1 MDIKINYFIKCLKNY
16 AVFKGRANRP
26 EFWYFILYWIILY
39 GVIILIDRTI
49 GYNIINLNDLP
60 YSEYIPL
67 AQVSGEVGPLILFYR
82 PLTIIPSIAA
92 ATRRLHDINMS
103 GKWSILLLTP
113 LAPFV
118 MLLLIK
124 KGDIVKN
131 QYGSTPR

>member
-1 MDIKINYFIKCLKNY
+1 MDIKINYFIKCMKNY
-16 AVFKGRANRP
+16 AVFKGRANRH

-39 GVIILIDRTI
+39 GVIILIDKTI

-124 KGDIVKN
+124 KGDVVKN
-131 QYGSTPR
+131 QYDSTPH

>member
-1 MDIKINYFIKCLKNY
+1 MKNY
-16 AVFKGRANRP
+16 AVFKGRASRP

-39 GVIILIDRTI
+39 GVIIIIDRTI

-67 AQVSGEVGPLILFYR
+67 AKFSGEVGPLILFYR

-103 GKWSILLLTP
+103 GKWSIVLITP
-113 LAPFV
+113 LAPIT
-118 MLLLIK
+118 MLFLIK
-124 KGDIVKN
+124 KGDVVTN
-131 QYGSTPR
+131 QYGNMPH

>member
-1 MDIKINYFIKCLKNY
+1 MDIKINYFIKCMKNY
-16 AVFKGRANRP
+16 AVFKGRANRA

-131 QYGSTPR
+131 QYDSTPH

>member
-1 MDIKINYFIKCLKNY
+1 MDIKINYFIKCMKNY
-16 AVFKGRANRP
+16 AVFKGRANRA

>member
-1 MDIKINYFIKCLKNY
+1 MKNY
-16 AVFKGRANRP
+16 AVFKGRASRP

-39 GVIILIDRTI
+39 GVIIIIDRTI

-92 ATRRLHDINMS
+92 ATRRLHDINVS
-103 GKWSILLLTP
+103 GKWSILLITP

-118 MLLLIK
+118 MLFLIK
-124 KGDIVKN
+124 KGDVLKN
-131 QYGSTPR
+131 QYGNTPH

>member
-1 MDIKINYFIKCLKNY
+1 MKNY

-131 QYGSTPR
+131 QYDSTPH

>member
-1 MDIKINYFIKCLKNY
+1 MDIKINYFIKCMKNY
-16 AVFKGRANRP
+16 VVFKGRASRP

-39 GVIILIDRTI
+39 GVIIIIDRAI

-67 AQVSGEVGPLILFYR
+67 AKFSGEVGPLILFYR

-103 GKWSILLLTP
+103 GKWSVLLITP
-113 LAPFV
+113 LAPIT
-118 MLLLIK
+118 MLFLIK
-124 KGDIVKN
+124 KGDIVTN
-131 QYGSTPR
+131 QYGNMPH

>member
-1 MDIKINYFIKCLKNY
+1 MDIKINYFIKCMKNY
-16 AVFKGRANRP
+16 AVFKGRASRP

-39 GVIILIDRTI
+39 GVIIIIDRTI

-67 AQVSGEVGPLILFYR
+67 AKFSGEVGPLILFYR

-103 GKWSILLLTP
+103 GKWSILLITP
-113 LAPFV
+113 LAPIT
-118 MLLLIK
+118 MLFLIK
-124 KGDIVKN
+124 KGDVVTN
-131 QYGSTPR
+131 QYGNVPQ

>member
-1 MDIKINYFIKCLKNY
+1 MDIKINYFIKCMNNY
-16 AVFKGRANRP
+16 ALFKGRTSRP

-39 GVIILIDRTI
+39 GVIIMIDRTI

-67 AQVSGEVGPLILFYR
+67 AKFSGEVGPLILFYR

-103 GKWSILLLTP
+103 GKWSILLITP
-113 LAPFV
+113 LAFIT
-118 MLLLIK
+118 MLFLIK
-124 KGDIVKN
+124 KGDVVTN
-131 QYGSTPR
+131 QYGNMPQ

>member
-1 MDIKINYFIKCLKNY
+1 MKNY
-16 AVFKGRANRP
+16 AVFKGRASRP

-39 GVIILIDRTI
+39 GVIIIIDRTI

-67 AQVSGEVGPLILFYR
+67 AKFSGEVGPLILFYR

-103 GKWSILLLTP
+103 GKWSILLITP
-113 LAPFV
+113 LAPIT
-118 MLLLIK
+118 MLFLIK
-124 KGDIVKN
+124 KGDVVTN
-131 QYGSTPR
+131 QYGNMPH